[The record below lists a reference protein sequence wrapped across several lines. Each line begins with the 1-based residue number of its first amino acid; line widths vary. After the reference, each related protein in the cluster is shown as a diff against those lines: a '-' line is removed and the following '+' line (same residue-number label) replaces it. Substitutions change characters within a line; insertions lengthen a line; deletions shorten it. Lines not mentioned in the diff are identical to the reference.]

1 MVQDEQR
8 LIPELIRVLKTVE
21 ETTDGAGRAR
31 GRGVTS
37 NTEVARAK
45 NLYAIIVNGE
55 LGDDE
60 DGTCKRVCIIRELEG
75 ITHKEFKNTAELHRE
90 VSAFLARKSRV
101 RETEGRRLRRAR
113 RKAKLTI
120 RELADK
126 LGVDKRTMIR
136 WEKNDGPPLSTR
148 AVEWLNRQN
157 ISTGE
162 KVTLVGLPVG

>member
-8 LIPELIRVLKTVE
+8 LIPELIRVLKIVE

-31 GRGVTS
+31 ERGVMS

-60 DGTCKRVCIIRELEG
+60 DSVCKRVCIIRELEG

-90 VSAFLARKSRV
+90 VSAFLARKNRV

-162 KVTLVGLPVG
+162 KVTLVELPVG